1 MDVNMGNVLGLVFA
15 NMHDTTLG
23 DMTKNRTMGSVMF
36 GGRYR
41 LIDFPLSNMVNSGI
55 SGSGKKKGR
64 TLHSASIRQR

>member
-23 DMTKNRTMGSVMF
+23 DMTKNRTMGSVM
-36 GGRYR
+36 
-41 LIDFPLSNMVNSGI
+41 
-55 SGSGKKKGR
+55 GSGKKKGR

>member
-41 LIDFPLSNMVNSGI
+41 LRSEERRV
-55 SGSGKKKGR
+55 GKECR
-64 TLHSASIRQR
+64 SRWSPYH

>member
-36 GGRYR
+36 GGKIPPYR
-41 LIDFPLSNMVNSGI
+41 LPTV
-55 SGSGKKKGR
+55 
-64 TLHSASIRQR
+64 

>member
-41 LIDFPLSNMVNSGI
+41 LIDLPLSNMVNSGI
-55 SGSGKKKGR
+55 S
-64 TLHSASIRQR
+64 

>member
-41 LIDFPLSNMVNSGI
+41 LMILN
-55 SGSGKKKGR
+55 
-64 TLHSASIRQR
+64 TLESVLTSILVRA

>member
-41 LIDFPLSNMVNSGI
+41 LIDFPLSNMVNLSLIHI
-55 SGSGKKKGR
+55 SEPTR
-64 TLHSASIRQR
+64 PY

>member
-41 LIDFPLSNMVNSGI
+41 LMILNTLESVLI
-55 SGSGKKKGR
+55 SILVR
-64 TLHSASIRQR
+64 A

>member
-41 LIDFPLSNMVNSGI
+41 LIDFPDRKSVV
-55 SGSGKKKGR
+55 
-64 TLHSASIRQR
+64 